1 MRRPFGFTR
10 VTLLVASAVALG
22 CDRDDASRVPP
33 PDTLAD
39 TTPIAADLP
48 PAPDTSRPIFEIDLW
63 PGEGTPML
71 ESATEVLTLHR
82 RPSPASPVTHELNV
96 GLDHRLTYD
105 STVHQTMVPGRLR
118 VLAPFNIRGRV
129 LGNVSRLSR
138 ATYYAT
144 QHQRTMV
151 PVDSTSR
158 LEFLQLRAEGS
169 CFVRLNGRVIDAT
182 DCPAMNR
189 IEFALEQEPVN
200 RLWARVVEGRRVGWV
215 LVSDST
221 VRIAGRQY

>member
-10 VTLLVASAVALG
+10 VTLLLALALG
-22 CDRDDASRVPP
+22 LACDRDDASQVPQ
-33 PDTLAD
+33 DTLAD
-39 TTPIAADLP
+39 TVPVAAELP
-48 PAPDTSRPIFEIDLW
+48 PAPDTSRPIFEIDMW
-63 PGEGTPML
+63 PGEGIPTL

-129 LGNVSRLSR
+129 LGKVSRLTQRS
-138 ATYYAT
+138 YYAT

-158 LEFLQLRAEGS
+158 LEFLQHRAEGT
-169 CFVRLNGRVIDAT
+169 CFVRLNGRVIDAE
-182 DCPAMNR
+182 DCPAMNP
-189 IEFALEQEPVN
+189 IEFALEQKPVT
-200 RLWARVVEGRRVGWV
+200 RLWVRVVEGRRAGWL
-215 LVSDST
+215 LVTDST
-221 VRIAGRQY
+221 VRIAARQY